1 MPLQAQQLHE
11 MAREQRLLRDLV
23 SLVRRCD
30 DRPPQ
35 HLLDAVL
42 AGTSGARPAVPRQR
56 ERE

>member
-23 SLVRRCD
+23 ALLRRCD

-35 HLLDAVL
+35 DVLDGVL
-42 AGTSGARPAVPRQR
+42 AGTAGARPALPRQR
-56 ERE
+56 EGT